1 MARNLHVYP
10 KGSITTDEWTL
21 TMKVYEHATRITSR
35 FTETVAAGVTAER
48 FLPLLKAS
56 WDLIVADGD
65 TDQDVADSLFVDDI
79 QPGPRTAT
87 VWGNW
92 QARAEGIIAGLT
104 TGYTV
109 ADFWAGWTM
118 GDTQAVRSDA
128 NRAMVSGPGGI
139 GRGWVIVTKAIDGIG
154 SVHQH
159 EGDGTNTDE

>member
-10 KGSITTDEWTL
+10 KASIENSTWTL
-21 TMKVYEHATRITSR
+21 TMKVFDQDTRANNR
-35 FTETVAAGVTAER
+35 FEESIAAGVTAER
-48 FLPLLKAS
+48 FLPLLKVS
-56 WDLIVADGD
+56 WDLTVDDTD

-79 QPGPRTAT
+79 APGSSVDT

-92 QARAEGIIAGLT
+92 QARAEGIISGLT

-109 ADFWAGWTM
+109 DDFWAAWTF
-118 GDTQAVRSDA
+118 GDTQAVRNDA

-139 GRGWVIVTKAIDGIG
+139 GRGWVIVPG

-159 EGDGTNTDE
+159 EGDGSNLDE